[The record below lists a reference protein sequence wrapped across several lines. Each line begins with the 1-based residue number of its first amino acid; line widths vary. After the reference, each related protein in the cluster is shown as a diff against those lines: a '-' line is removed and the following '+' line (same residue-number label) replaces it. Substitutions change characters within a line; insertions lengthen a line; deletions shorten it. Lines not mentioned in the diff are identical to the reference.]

1 MMSVLSARH
10 VEIGPASIPVSK
22 KIPAVRVPDVQ
33 FQIIK
38 QLVHVL
44 LALRVTHSSDVYLSK
59 RENAPMIQSV
69 LTTKLAHSINAG
81 ILAKMPIPVEKVLN
95 VKQRATVLFANV
107 PMDGEDILLQNVSNV
122 C

>member
-1 MMSVLSARH
+1 LNLTSKEVVESTAKFVSFFSLLQQHQYKLDAPLMMSVLSARH

-44 LALRVTHSSDVYLSK
+44 LALRVTHSSDVYL
-59 RENAPMIQSV
+59 
-69 LTTKLAHSINAG
+69 
-81 ILAKMPIPVEKVLN
+81 
-95 VKQRATVLFANV
+95 
-107 PMDGEDILLQNVSNV
+107 VSWLHHT
-122 C
+122 